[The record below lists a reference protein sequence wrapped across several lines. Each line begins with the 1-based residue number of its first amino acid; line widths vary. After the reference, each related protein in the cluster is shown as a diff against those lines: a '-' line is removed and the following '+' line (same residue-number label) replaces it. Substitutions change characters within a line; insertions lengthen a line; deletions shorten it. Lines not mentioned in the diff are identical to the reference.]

1 MPKAATHR
9 KWREGTR
16 AGLYAT
22 ATGGLWSAIIDV
34 AWGHPFE
41 TWSFLGSAVLEF
53 LGLLRWGGKAHP
65 AIAAVVFL
73 VFITAIFV
81 LLGRAA
87 VGVAHRSDVHPSL
100 ILATTFVMTLVI
112 FALAVIAGAFTHS
125 RLGGEAWLQML
136 GSPVVALAVLGL
148 RVYRTHPSLALDLK
162 RASDE

>member
-1 MPKAATHR
+1 MHR

-22 ATGGLWSAIIDV
+22 AAGALWSAIIDV
-34 AWGHPFE
+34 AWRRPFE

-65 AIAAVVFL
+65 AIEAVVFL
-73 VFITAIFV
+73 VFITAIFA

-100 ILATTFVMTLVI
+100 ILFATFVMTLVI
-112 FALAVIAGAFTHS
+112 FALTVIAAAFTHS
-125 RLGGEAWLQML
+125 RLSGEAWLQML
-136 GSPVVALAVLGL
+136 GSPVVAFSVLGL